1 MLVRITYLG
10 TLLLKKI
17 ICRRYVDAPRKKKQ
31 GRAASFAE
39 KVLSALQYA
48 KNISNTAQIR
58 PAYHRKF
65 LRFAKFHSVAP

>member
-31 GRAASFAE
+31 GRAARNAADAYAMNFLKGSEEIKE
-39 KVLSALQYA
+39 KSQ
-48 KNISNTAQIR
+48 QPIR
-58 PAYHRKF
+58 FPIQPK
-65 LRFAKFHSVAP
+65 P